1 MCIFLQDGV
10 LIKPNLPTKKLTWTS
25 NKCFKGRLNFIDIL
39 FGENTRFVLLALPAT
54 IRYFTNPCYINPCYQ
69 QNAQLIK
76 VKESNIKSICRQ
88 QLFCSLRAHQHSSNQ
103 MKILKDQSAQTTA
116 RVVSVACYI
125 VCYTWK
131 LWKHETESSINNS
144 CHIYPICIIYIY
156 IYIYIYILYIRLYNA
171 ILYYYIMVQDYA
183 ST

>member
-116 RVVSVACYI
+116 RFVNVAYCLWSAIMKWHRGYAI
-125 VCYTWK
+125 CRDKFLEFLHQHKFLK
-131 LWKHETESSINNS
+131 LYWTFNS
-144 CHIYPICIIYIY
+144 NVWS
-156 IYIYIYILYIRLYNA
+156 NA
-171 ILYYYIMVQDYA
+171 WVLNKKIKEQKWWIKLI
-183 ST
+183 